1 MKQTLFFLF
10 AVLFSLSICGQEI
23 PINMQEDPPEYPN
36 NPHRGTP
43 SFPTVT
49 YEDNEV
55 YVYTPYNIESME
67 VNIYDAIG
75 EVIYTY
81 TSAMVLGK
89 NTIIMPSSV
98 SESKYSIVLNFNGYH
113 LLGYF

>member
-1 MKQTLFFLF
+1 MKQTFFFLF

-55 YVYTPYNIESME
+55 YVYAPYNIESME
-67 VNIYDAIG
+67 VIIYDATG

-81 TSAMVLGK
+81 ISAMAPGR
-89 NTIIMPSSV
+89 NTIILPSTV
-98 SESKYSIVLNFNGYH
+98 SESMYSIVLTFNGHH